1 MRRVNGSFFLTI
13 FYLGQHPVL
22 GLKKKTKKHPIVV
35 HVLELILY
43 TLLVCVTCTY
53 VTCPTV
59 LELISSVFFHL
70 LPKLISL
77 DMIAAK
83 TENRMAAKKARENA
97 VLINANG
104 ILQFKCL

>member
-1 MRRVNGSFFLTI
+1 MRRVNGSFFNKFLPGTTPGSW
-13 FYLGQHPVL
+13 F
-22 GLKKKTKKHPIVV
+22 KKKTKKHPIVV

-97 VLINANG
+97 VLINAKGMCSLNA
-104 ILQFKCL
+104 FE